1 MGGEHSNKVGY
12 GALDIDKTGL
22 SWILLDWKVQVIK
35 RPIYSE
41 ELKIFISS
49 FNLIILLFSK
59 SIIAHFEVAIIAKFP
74 LES

>member
-41 ELKIFISS
+41 EIKNK
-49 FNLIILLFSK
+49 NLGALFSK
-59 SIIAHFEVAIIAKFP
+59 SFY
-74 LES
+74 L

>member
-41 ELKIFISS
+41 ELKI
-49 FNLIILLFSK
+49 K
-59 SIIAHFEVAIIAKFP
+59 T
-74 LES
+74 